1 MKPGLYSK
9 KPQRHLVV
17 YKALGL
23 SLLNYLSPA
32 PKSHTAFYLHSQLPE
47 HSSLLPLGLCVN
59 WCLSLKHLSYLP
71 TPYLHCCFLMLYFNF
86 LIPKLSVM
94 QVGSVF
100 FHPKLTITL
109 ETSSVIHLVQW
120 LPKKPPNAPPPLEMP
135 SNDSKARNM
144 AAGQIPRIT
153 VLISV
158 TLKQAQMKSL
168 EPHSH
173 REMMQIQ
180 KVIKSILSHLCKGM
194 SHKGFRM
201 FKSLTD

>member
-1 MKPGLYSK
+1 MKPGLCSK

-135 SNDSKARNM
+135 SNGSKARNM

-153 VLISV
+153 ILISV

-180 KVIKSILSHLCKGM
+180 K
-194 SHKGFRM
+194 SHKVNFIP
-201 FKSLTD
+201 LTQGHVSQGLQDV